1 MFVSVPCHA
10 RGSSII
16 IMAMSKTGKVF
27 LLLGGILFA
36 LIIVAVIGII
46 FAVRTMGRPDVA
58 DNSVLVLSVSG
69 SLPDFVPE
77 EPLAKAFGIKQ
88 SQSFSSLLTQL
99 RKAKVD
105 NRIGAVMLDIDF
117 PGIGWG
123 KADELRDAV
132 KEFRTSGKPVYAYME
147 LGTNRE
153 YYIATSADKIFLPP
167 SGDLYINGLAAEAMF
182 YKGSL
187 DKLGIEADVIQI
199 GPKYKN
205 APDQY
210 TKKEMGEGQREVI
223 NALLDEY
230 FSRYTNGIAES
241 RKKSPEDARALVNDA
256 PYNANQAK
264 ALGLIDEAFYRV
276 QVEDELKTKLGYK
289 TDDKLRTVSG
299 SQYREI
305 PSDTLGL
312 NKGERVAVIYASGAI
327 NVGRS
332 SKGPLM
338 GEMVGS
344 DTIVE
349 AVNDAAEDKTIKAI
363 VLRVDSPGGSAL
375 ASDMMWYALE
385 NAKAK
390 KPVVVSMGDVAAS
403 GGYYIACNANK
414 IVAEPSTVTGSIG
427 VFMGKPVVKGL
438 YDWLGITNEYIMRG
452 DNAGIF
458 RETEKWTP
466 EERAKMEG
474 QTSKI
479 YFDNFI
485 PKVAAGRN
493 MTVEQA
499 DTLGQGRVWTGTQ
512 AKANGLIDEFGGLE
526 KAIEIAKQLA
536 ELPADKD
543 VKRVVLPEPK
553 PFLES
558 LLSDETSSDLRAEQA
573 QAALLESLPAD
584 VRRSLRFTSM
594 FDRMQKGESMLLLP
608 FDLVI
613 K

>member
-1 MFVSVPCHA
+1 
-10 RGSSII
+10 
-16 IMAMSKTGKVF
+16 MASSKTAKF
-27 LLLGGILFA
+27 LLIGGGILFVL
-36 LIIVAVIGII
+36 LIVGII
-46 FAVRTMGRPDVA
+46 AVALLADTMGRPSVP
-58 DNSVLVLSVSG
+58 DNSVLVLNVSG
-69 SLPDFVPE
+69 ELPDYVPE
-77 EPLAKAFGIKQ
+77 EPLAKALGINQ
-88 SQSFSSLLTQL
+88 QQSFTSLLTQL

-105 NRIGAVMLDIDF
+105 NRVGGVLLDINF

-123 KADELRDAV
+123 KADELRDAIADL
-132 KEFRTSGKPVYAYME
+132 RASGKPVYAYLE
-147 LGTNRE
+147 IGTNRE
-153 YYIATSADKIFLPP
+153 YYIATAAEKVFVAPP
-167 SGDLYINGLAAEAMF
+167 GDIYINGFAAEAMF

-205 APDQY
+205 APDRY
-210 TKKEMGEGQREVI
+210 TRKEMSDGQREVI

-230 FSRYTNGIAES
+230 FSRFTNAIAES
-241 RKKSPEDARALVNDA
+241 RKKSVEDVKALIDNA
-256 PYNANQAK
+256 PYTAAQAK
-264 ALGLIDEAFYRV
+264 SQGLIDDAIYRE
-276 QVEDELKTKLGYK
+276 QVDEQFKTRLGYK
-289 TDDKLRTVSG
+289 TDDKLRTIRG
-299 SQYREI
+299 GQYREI

-332 SKGPLM
+332 SSGPVN

-349 AVNDAAEDKTIKAI
+349 AVNDAANDKSIKAI

-375 ASDMMWYALE
+375 ASDLMWYALE

-414 IVAEPSTVTGSIG
+414 IVAQPSTVTGSIG
-427 VFMGKPVVKGL
+427 VFLGKPVVKGL
-438 YDWLGITNEYIMRG
+438 YDWLGVTNEYVMRG
-452 DNAGIF
+452 KNAGLF

-466 EERAKMEG
+466 EERAKMVD
-474 QTSKI
+474 QTNSI

-485 PKVAAGRN
+485 PKVAKGRN
-493 MTVEQA
+493 KSVEEA
-499 DTLGQGRVWTGTQ
+499 NTLGQGRVWTGTQ

-536 ELPADKD
+536 NLPAEKD
-543 VKRVVLPEPK
+543 VRRVVFPAPR
-553 PFLES
+553 P
-558 LLSDETSSDLRAEQA
+558 
-573 QAALLESLPAD
+573 LLETLFGGEALAGSREEQTRAAILEALPAD
-584 VRRSLRFTSM
+584 VRRSFRYASL
-594 FDRMQKGESMLLLP
+594 FDRMQKGEAMLMMP
-608 FDLVI
+608 FELDI